1 VEHRTRSLLGA
12 NLRIKPL
19 GLQRE
24 LLKMQRIR
32 RKQRDHVISLSTKNA
47 ISLSIKNATVA
58 MCPLFDVASEI
69 AVAILRDWIDVYTLA
84 RLDSA
89 VCEHGAREQFLAMTS
104 ASHFVHRY
112 ADLVTNKPC
121 IKAIEW
127 LAKRQVRVTN
137 WNINSD
143 LSPSLI
149 ADLVSGTGGPHVES
163 LSLFGLHEG
172 TTAVVVTLTSLKCLK
187 ISRMCI
193 SECRHWMCLSAMTGA
208 AQNSLRNFEVKT
220 CRTPYTID
228 FSRNNFPNMQSLTFG
243 GMNDEPSSDSIAGL
257 IAVSPNL
264 VQFCL
269 RFGGVHD
276 TVLLAL
282 SNHAKRLRVLS
293 MRHVVGFTDGALCS
307 LARSCIYLQS
317 LYLDSYDAIS
327 EDVLQTFAENC
338 PHLRAVA
345 VHSPCTGRAVHAL
358 VTHRGASLRYLS
370 LENVQFEDN
379 SALLAI
385 AQHCKNLLQ
394 LELLTCT
401 DSELE
406 AHDLIQLLSSLPHL
420 KELVIEDC
428 DAVTD
433 AVLSA
438 IAKHLPKLE
447 YLNLYDSTGY
457 TSVGA
462 LALARSLTDITEFSV
477 SPSCL
482 ETIFTS
488 EVLSVWK
495 QTAPQLGKCGDRSS
509 NGTTSY
515 FLRFQ

>member
-1 VEHRTRSLLGA
+1 
-12 NLRIKPL
+12 
-19 GLQRE
+19 
-24 LLKMQRIR
+24 MF
-32 RKQRDHVISLSTKNA
+32 
-47 ISLSIKNATVA
+47 
-58 MCPLFDVASEI
+58 PLFDVVSEI
-69 AVAILRDWIDVYTLA
+69 VSTILRDWIDVYTLA
-84 RLDSA
+84 GLDSA
-89 VCEHGAREQFLAMTS
+89 VCEHSVREQFLAMTS
-104 ASHFVHRY
+104 ASHFVHRN

-137 WNINSD
+137 WSINLD

-149 ADLVSGTGGPHVES
+149 ADLVSGTGGPHVDS
-163 LSLFGLHEG
+163 LSLFCLHEG
-172 TTAVVVTLTSLKCLK
+172 TAAVVVTLTSLKCLK

-193 SECRHWMCLSAMTGA
+193 NECKHWMCLSAMTGA
-208 AQNSLRNFEVKT
+208 AQNSLRNFEVKA

-228 FSRNNFPNMQSLTFG
+228 FSRNNFPNLQSLTFG
-243 GMNDEPSSDSIAGL
+243 GMNDEPSSNSIAGL
-257 IAVSPNL
+257 ISVSPNL

-269 RFGGVHD
+269 RSVRAHD
-276 TVLLAL
+276 AVLHAL

-293 MRHVVGFTDGALCS
+293 MRHVLGFTDAALCS
-307 LARSCIYLQS
+307 LARSCTSLQS
-317 LYLDSYDAIS
+317 LHFASYDVIS
-327 EDVLQTFAENC
+327 ENVLQTFAVNC
-338 PHLRAVA
+338 RHLRAVA
-345 VHSPCTGRAVHAL
+345 VHSPCTGRAVHAM

-370 LENVQFEDN
+370 LEFVQFEEN

-385 AQHCKNLLQ
+385 SQHCKNLLQ
-394 LELLTCT
+394 LQLLSCT
-401 DSELE
+401 ESELE
-406 AHDLIQLLSSLPHL
+406 AHDLVHLLSSLPQL
-420 KELVIEDC
+420 KELVIECC

-477 SPSCL
+477 SYWYMK
-482 ETIFTS
+482 TVFTS

-495 QTAPQLGKCGDRSS
+495 QVAPQLRECGGDRSF

-515 FLRFQ
+515 FLQFK

>member
-1 VEHRTRSLLGA
+1 
-12 NLRIKPL
+12 
-19 GLQRE
+19 
-24 LLKMQRIR
+24 
-32 RKQRDHVISLSTKNA
+32 
-47 ISLSIKNATVA
+47 

-69 AVAILRDWIDVYTLA
+69 AIAILRDWIDVDTLA

-89 VCEHGAREQFLAMTS
+89 VCEHGAREQLLAMTS
-104 ASHFVHRY
+104 DSHFVHRN

-127 LAKRQVRVTN
+127 LAKRQVRVAN
-137 WNINSD
+137 WNINSG
-143 LSPSLI
+143 LSPSFI
-149 ADLVSGTGGPHVES
+149 ADLVSGTGGSHVDS

-172 TTAVVVTLTSLKCLK
+172 TAAVVVTLTSLKCLK

-193 SECRHWMCLSAMTGA
+193 SECKHWMCLSAMTGA

-220 CRTPYTID
+220 CRTPHTID
-228 FSRNNFPNMQSLTFG
+228 FSRNNFPNLQSLTFG
-243 GMNDEPSSDSIAGL
+243 GMNDEPSSNSIAGL

-269 RFGGVHD
+269 KFGGARD
-276 TVLLAL
+276 TVLHAL

-293 MRHVVGFTDGALCS
+293 MRHVVGFTDAALCS
-307 LARSCIYLQS
+307 LARSCTSLQS
-317 LYLDSYDAIS
+317 LHFASYDVIS
-327 EDVLQTFAENC
+327 ENVLQTFAVNC
-338 PHLRAVA
+338 RHLRAVA
-345 VHSPCTGRAVHAL
+345 VRSPSTGRAVRSL
-358 VTHRGASLRYLS
+358 VTHRGAALRYLS
-370 LENVQFEDN
+370 LEYVQFEDN

-406 AHDLIQLLSSLPHL
+406 AQDLTQLLSSLPRL
-420 KELVIEDC
+420 KELVIECC

-462 LALARSLTDITEFSV
+462 LALARSLAAITEFSV
-477 SPSCL
+477 SPSCM

-488 EVLSVWK
+488 EVLSLWK
-495 QTAPQLGKCGDRSS
+495 QIAPQLGECGDRSS
-509 NGTTSY
+509 YGTTSY